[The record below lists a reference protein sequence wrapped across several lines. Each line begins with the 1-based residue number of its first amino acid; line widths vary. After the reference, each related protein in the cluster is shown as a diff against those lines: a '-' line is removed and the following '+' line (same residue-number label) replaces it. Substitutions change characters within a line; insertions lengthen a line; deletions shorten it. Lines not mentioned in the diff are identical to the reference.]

1 MAMHIYDL
9 GWMLAQV
16 LLLLCSAPL
25 VAGIIKKV
33 KALLQNRIGSSIFQE
48 YFDLYKWWQKP
59 TILTPYTSLVFII
72 APLVYFASVVVAA
85 AMLPNFFGTQFS
97 FGDVFVFI
105 GVLTLGRFFMTLS
118 SLDTATAFGGMGGSR
133 EIYISVLAEPV
144 ILLAVLVNALRS
156 GSTTLAGMALDF
168 QAVYLSVASV
178 LTCIAFFCLLLA
190 ENGRIPV
197 DNPDTHL
204 ELTMIHECMLLEYS
218 GRLLAV
224 IHWASMLK
232 TLVFLVLFSL
242 LYLPLSLPLAVK
254 VLFAVRRGM
263 MNFLVIVLLFVVFL
277 QTRIMDLRRAIIC
290 LSVQSAVIA
299 LACFISGI
307 AHGEGIHI
315 YAPGL
320 LTIIV
325 KVLLV
330 PYAMLRLVSKLA
342 DERELISE
350 INVNYSTAASAVF
363 LVLSYLIVDKM
374 LPGVEGRDILA
385 LSIVMILTGLT
396 LIVMRSRAIMQ
407 MVGLITMENGIYL
420 LGMAMTEGLP
430 LVIEMGIFL
439 DVLIAVM
446 VLVILTNRLR
456 LSFMTTDTN
465 VLRKLKG

>member
-1 MAMHIYDL
+1 MFNR
-9 GWMLAQV
+9 
-16 LLLLCSAPL
+16 LLLLLP
-25 VAGIIKKV
+25 
-33 KALLQNRIGSSIFQE
+33 ALF
-48 YFDLYKWWQKP
+48 P
-59 TILTPYTSLVFII
+59 
-72 APLVYFASVVVAA
+72 
-85 AMLPNFFGTQFS
+85 
-97 FGDVFVFI
+97 
-105 GVLTLGRFFMTLS
+105 VL
-118 SLDTATAFGGMGGSR
+118 
-133 EIYISVLAEPV
+133 
-144 ILLAVLVNALRS
+144 
-156 GSTTLAGMALDF
+156 
-168 QAVYLSVASV
+168 
-178 LTCIAFFCLLLA
+178 
-190 ENGRIPV
+190 
-197 DNPDTHL
+197 
-204 ELTMIHECMLLEYS
+204 
-218 GRLLAV
+218 
-224 IHWASMLK
+224 
-232 TLVFLVLFSL
+232 
-242 LYLPLSLPLAVK
+242 
-254 VLFAVRRGM
+254 
-263 MNFLVIVLLFVVFL
+263 
-277 QTRIMDLRRAIIC
+277 
-290 LSVQSAVIA
+290 
-299 LACFISGI
+299 

-456 LSFMTTDTN
+456 LSFMTTGYQCVEKAEGVT
-465 VLRKLKG
+465 GCWS

>member
-1 MAMHIYDL
+1 
-9 GWMLAQV
+9 
-16 LLLLCSAPL
+16 
-25 VAGIIKKV
+25 
-33 KALLQNRIGSSIFQE
+33 
-48 YFDLYKWWQKP
+48 
-59 TILTPYTSLVFII
+59 
-72 APLVYFASVVVAA
+72 
-85 AMLPNFFGTQFS
+85 
-97 FGDVFVFI
+97 
-105 GVLTLGRFFMTLS
+105 
-118 SLDTATAFGGMGGSR
+118 
-133 EIYISVLAEPV
+133 
-144 ILLAVLVNALRS
+144 
-156 GSTTLAGMALDF
+156 
-168 QAVYLSVASV
+168 
-178 LTCIAFFCLLLA
+178 
-190 ENGRIPV
+190 
-197 DNPDTHL
+197 
-204 ELTMIHECMLLEYS
+204 
-218 GRLLAV
+218 
-224 IHWASMLK
+224 
-232 TLVFLVLFSL
+232 
-242 LYLPLSLPLAVK
+242 
-254 VLFAVRRGM
+254 

-320 LTIIV
+320 VTIIV

-350 INVNYSTAASAVF
+350 INVNYSTSASAV
-363 LVLSYLIVDKM
+363 VLSYLIVDKM

>member
-1 MAMHIYDL
+1 
-9 GWMLAQV
+9 
-16 LLLLCSAPL
+16 
-25 VAGIIKKV
+25 
-33 KALLQNRIGSSIFQE
+33 
-48 YFDLYKWWQKP
+48 
-59 TILTPYTSLVFII
+59 
-72 APLVYFASVVVAA
+72 
-85 AMLPNFFGTQFS
+85 
-97 FGDVFVFI
+97 
-105 GVLTLGRFFMTLS
+105 
-118 SLDTATAFGGMGGSR
+118 
-133 EIYISVLAEPV
+133 
-144 ILLAVLVNALRS
+144 
-156 GSTTLAGMALDF
+156 
-168 QAVYLSVASV
+168 
-178 LTCIAFFCLLLA
+178 
-190 ENGRIPV
+190 
-197 DNPDTHL
+197 
-204 ELTMIHECMLLEYS
+204 
-218 GRLLAV
+218 
-224 IHWASMLK
+224 
-232 TLVFLVLFSL
+232 
-242 LYLPLSLPLAVK
+242 
-254 VLFAVRRGM
+254 

-307 AHGEGIHI
+307 AAHGEGIHI

>member
-33 KALLQNRIGSSIFQE
+33 KSLLQNRIGSSIFQE

-85 AMLPNFFGTQFS
+85 AMLPNFFGIQFS
-97 FGDVFVFI
+97 FGDVFV
-105 GVLTLGRFFMTLS
+105 
-118 SLDTATAFGGMGGSR
+118 
-133 EIYISVLAEPV
+133 
-144 ILLAVLVNALRS
+144 LLAVLVNALRS

-224 IHWASMLK
+224 IHLASMLK
-232 TLVFLVLFSL
+232 TLVFLVLFAL

-254 VLFAVRRGM
+254 VLLAATAVSVMETLKNKMRLFKVRVYLAAAGI
-263 MNFLVIVLLFVVFL
+263 LLLLAIVA
-277 QTRIMDLRRAIIC
+277 Q
-290 LSVQSAVIA
+290 
-299 LACFISGI
+299 
-307 AHGEGIHI
+307 
-315 YAPGL
+315 
-320 LTIIV
+320 
-325 KVLLV
+325 
-330 PYAMLRLVSKLA
+330 
-342 DERELISE
+342 
-350 INVNYSTAASAVF
+350 
-363 LVLSYLIVDKM
+363 
-374 LPGVEGRDILA
+374 
-385 LSIVMILTGLT
+385 
-396 LIVMRSRAIMQ
+396 
-407 MVGLITMENGIYL
+407 
-420 LGMAMTEGLP
+420 
-430 LVIEMGIFL
+430 
-439 DVLIAVM
+439 
-446 VLVILTNRLR
+446 
-456 LSFMTTDTN
+456 
-465 VLRKLKG
+465 

>member
-33 KALLQNRIGSSIFQE
+33 KSLLQNRIGSSIFQE

-85 AMLPNFFGTQFS
+85 AMLPNFFGIQFS

-178 LTCIAFFCLLLA
+178 L
-190 ENGRIPV
+190 
-197 DNPDTHL
+197 
-204 ELTMIHECMLLEYS
+204 
-218 GRLLAV
+218 
-224 IHWASMLK
+224 K
-232 TLVFLVLFSL
+232 TLVFLVLFAL

-254 VLFAVRRGM
+254 VLLAATAVSVMETLKNKMRLFKVRVYLAAAGI
-263 MNFLVIVLLFVVFL
+263 LLLLAIVA
-277 QTRIMDLRRAIIC
+277 Q
-290 LSVQSAVIA
+290 
-299 LACFISGI
+299 
-307 AHGEGIHI
+307 
-315 YAPGL
+315 
-320 LTIIV
+320 
-325 KVLLV
+325 
-330 PYAMLRLVSKLA
+330 
-342 DERELISE
+342 
-350 INVNYSTAASAVF
+350 
-363 LVLSYLIVDKM
+363 
-374 LPGVEGRDILA
+374 
-385 LSIVMILTGLT
+385 
-396 LIVMRSRAIMQ
+396 
-407 MVGLITMENGIYL
+407 
-420 LGMAMTEGLP
+420 
-430 LVIEMGIFL
+430 
-439 DVLIAVM
+439 
-446 VLVILTNRLR
+446 
-456 LSFMTTDTN
+456 
-465 VLRKLKG
+465 

>member
-1 MAMHIYDL
+1 M
-9 GWMLAQV
+9 
-16 LLLLCSAPL
+16 
-25 VAGIIKKV
+25 VAEAYNTY
-33 KALLQNRIGSSIFQE
+33 AL
-48 YFDLYKWWQKP
+48 Y
-59 TILTPYTSLVFII
+59 SLVFII

-232 TLVFLVLFSL
+232 TLVFLVLFAL

-254 VLFAVRRGM
+254 VLLAATAVSVMETLKNKMRLFKVRVYLSAAGI
-263 MNFLVIVLLFVVFL
+263 LLLLAIVA
-277 QTRIMDLRRAIIC
+277 Q
-290 LSVQSAVIA
+290 
-299 LACFISGI
+299 
-307 AHGEGIHI
+307 
-315 YAPGL
+315 
-320 LTIIV
+320 
-325 KVLLV
+325 
-330 PYAMLRLVSKLA
+330 
-342 DERELISE
+342 
-350 INVNYSTAASAVF
+350 
-363 LVLSYLIVDKM
+363 
-374 LPGVEGRDILA
+374 
-385 LSIVMILTGLT
+385 
-396 LIVMRSRAIMQ
+396 
-407 MVGLITMENGIYL
+407 
-420 LGMAMTEGLP
+420 
-430 LVIEMGIFL
+430 
-439 DVLIAVM
+439 
-446 VLVILTNRLR
+446 
-456 LSFMTTDTN
+456 
-465 VLRKLKG
+465 

>member
-133 EIYISVLAEPV
+133 EIFISVLAEPV

-204 ELTMIHECMLLEYS
+204 ELTMIHKCMLLEYS

-254 VLFAVRRGM
+254 VLLAATAVSVMETLKNKMRLFKVRVYLAAAGI
-263 MNFLVIVLLFVVFL
+263 LLLLAIVA
-277 QTRIMDLRRAIIC
+277 Q
-290 LSVQSAVIA
+290 
-299 LACFISGI
+299 
-307 AHGEGIHI
+307 
-315 YAPGL
+315 
-320 LTIIV
+320 
-325 KVLLV
+325 
-330 PYAMLRLVSKLA
+330 
-342 DERELISE
+342 
-350 INVNYSTAASAVF
+350 
-363 LVLSYLIVDKM
+363 
-374 LPGVEGRDILA
+374 
-385 LSIVMILTGLT
+385 
-396 LIVMRSRAIMQ
+396 
-407 MVGLITMENGIYL
+407 
-420 LGMAMTEGLP
+420 
-430 LVIEMGIFL
+430 
-439 DVLIAVM
+439 
-446 VLVILTNRLR
+446 
-456 LSFMTTDTN
+456 
-465 VLRKLKG
+465 

>member
-204 ELTMIHECMLLEYS
+204 ELTMIHECML
-218 GRLLAV
+218 
-224 IHWASMLK
+224 K
-232 TLVFLVLFSL
+232 TLVFLVLFAL

-254 VLFAVRRGM
+254 VLLAATAVSVMETLKNKMRLFKVRVYLSAAGI
-263 MNFLVIVLLFVVFL
+263 LLLLAIVA
-277 QTRIMDLRRAIIC
+277 Q
-290 LSVQSAVIA
+290 
-299 LACFISGI
+299 
-307 AHGEGIHI
+307 
-315 YAPGL
+315 
-320 LTIIV
+320 
-325 KVLLV
+325 
-330 PYAMLRLVSKLA
+330 
-342 DERELISE
+342 
-350 INVNYSTAASAVF
+350 
-363 LVLSYLIVDKM
+363 
-374 LPGVEGRDILA
+374 
-385 LSIVMILTGLT
+385 
-396 LIVMRSRAIMQ
+396 
-407 MVGLITMENGIYL
+407 
-420 LGMAMTEGLP
+420 
-430 LVIEMGIFL
+430 
-439 DVLIAVM
+439 
-446 VLVILTNRLR
+446 
-456 LSFMTTDTN
+456 
-465 VLRKLKG
+465 

>member
-1 MAMHIYDL
+1 
-9 GWMLAQV
+9 
-16 LLLLCSAPL
+16 
-25 VAGIIKKV
+25 
-33 KALLQNRIGSSIFQE
+33 
-48 YFDLYKWWQKP
+48 
-59 TILTPYTSLVFII
+59 
-72 APLVYFASVVVAA
+72 
-85 AMLPNFFGTQFS
+85 
-97 FGDVFVFI
+97 
-105 GVLTLGRFFMTLS
+105 
-118 SLDTATAFGGMGGSR
+118 
-133 EIYISVLAEPV
+133 
-144 ILLAVLVNALRS
+144 
-156 GSTTLAGMALDF
+156 
-168 QAVYLSVASV
+168 
-178 LTCIAFFCLLLA
+178 
-190 ENGRIPV
+190 
-197 DNPDTHL
+197 
-204 ELTMIHECMLLEYS
+204 
-218 GRLLAV
+218 
-224 IHWASMLK
+224 
-232 TLVFLVLFSL
+232 
-242 LYLPLSLPLAVK
+242 
-254 VLFAVRRGM
+254 

-325 KVLLV
+325 KVILV

-374 LPGVEGRDILA
+374 LPGVE
-385 LSIVMILTGLT
+385 GLT

>member
-33 KALLQNRIGSSIFQE
+33 KSLLQNRIGSSIFQE

-85 AMLPNFFGTQFS
+85 AMLPNFFGIQFS

-242 LYLPLSLPLAVK
+242 LYLPLSLPLA
-254 VLFAVRRGM
+254 
-263 MNFLVIVLLFVVFL
+263 IVA
-277 QTRIMDLRRAIIC
+277 Q
-290 LSVQSAVIA
+290 
-299 LACFISGI
+299 
-307 AHGEGIHI
+307 
-315 YAPGL
+315 
-320 LTIIV
+320 
-325 KVLLV
+325 
-330 PYAMLRLVSKLA
+330 
-342 DERELISE
+342 
-350 INVNYSTAASAVF
+350 
-363 LVLSYLIVDKM
+363 
-374 LPGVEGRDILA
+374 
-385 LSIVMILTGLT
+385 
-396 LIVMRSRAIMQ
+396 
-407 MVGLITMENGIYL
+407 
-420 LGMAMTEGLP
+420 
-430 LVIEMGIFL
+430 
-439 DVLIAVM
+439 
-446 VLVILTNRLR
+446 
-456 LSFMTTDTN
+456 
-465 VLRKLKG
+465 